1 MGAKKLGDLLVTGAI
16 VVILDWFLG
25 VMCAWGIFPLWVF
38 FIFNIPFGAGYVWM
52 ESSWNGNHYRMLGLN
67 ITEFGSLIVFL
78 IVVAAQSLFYF
89 ALYEWLR
96 SCAGKK
102 RPRRLATK
110 RT

>member
-1 MGAKKLGDLLVTGAI
+1 MKTKWGRPFAIIGAGVFLF
-16 VVILDWFLG
+16 DWFLG

-52 ESSWNGNHYRMLGLN
+52 ESSYEGDHSRMLGLN
-67 ITEFGSLIVFL
+67 IGDFGSLIVFL
-78 IVVAAQSLFYF
+78 IVIAAQSLFYF
-89 ALYEWLR
+89 ALYECLR

-102 RPRRLATK
+102 RTHRLETK